1 MQYLYGAI
9 GLAWMTIVFCG
20 FCFPITIP
28 ILLVFRWL
36 MWIRPSTKTRGPIPK
51 SVMIPIVLIAVMLIW
66 GAIFSGS
73 PRGPWDGYR
82 WPATVAL
89 GLFAICWAVA
99 WRIWRRSG
107 RNSRVMGLL
116 VVQLWFGVI
125 ALWVV
130 AAAVSPGSG
139 LGAL

>member
-36 MWIRPSTKTRGPIPK
+36 MWIRPSTKTRGP
-51 SVMIPIVLIAVMLIW
+51 
-66 GAIFSGS
+66 
-73 PRGPWDGYR
+73 WDGYR

-89 GLFAICWAVA
+89 GLFAICCAVA
-99 WRIWRRSG
+99 WRTWRRSG
-107 RNSRVMGLL
+107 RDSRVMGLL